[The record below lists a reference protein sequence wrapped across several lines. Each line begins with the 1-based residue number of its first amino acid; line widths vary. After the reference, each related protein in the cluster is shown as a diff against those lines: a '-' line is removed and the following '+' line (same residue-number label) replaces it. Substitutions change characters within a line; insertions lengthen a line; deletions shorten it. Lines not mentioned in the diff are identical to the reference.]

1 MMKRGKKIADR
12 NSKAKATSLL
22 KSLNVKYAEQL
33 KADGLILDDDVVN
46 RLLNVLKFSYDEQF
60 EVTMPFANKEII
72 FSSILNRIYLREKE
86 DILISK
92 YSRKTEFEFTVLGIV
107 TQAGNENIEMF
118 DEEEVVDGFRSAIQN
133 TIDKMAGVET
143 FFTGRQSSE

>member
-1 MMKRGKKIADR
+1 MKLLAISNIEKNESVAELAKLPKKIADR

-60 EVTMPFANKEII
+60 EVTMPF
-72 FSSILNRIYLREKE
+72 FLQY
-86 DILISK
+86 
-92 YSRKTEFEFTVLGIV
+92 
-107 TQAGNENIEMF
+107 
-118 DEEEVVDGFRSAIQN
+118 
-133 TIDKMAGVET
+133 
-143 FFTGRQSSE
+143 